1 MSVSPERP
9 AESLSLGLQAAHGAN
24 AAPLLQE
31 GSATEKTKRRNARKQ
46 SRRHRNLESPASRWS
61 GDAIQELLR
70 FRLHVEANVL
80 VRLIAGNGSNALYE
94 IEDALRRPTFF
105 NQHRIDDLARLGFR
119 E

>member
-1 MSVSPERP
+1 M
-9 AESLSLGLQAAHGAN
+9 
-24 AAPLLQE
+24 
-31 GSATEKTKRRNARKQ
+31 
-46 SRRHRNLESPASRWS
+46 ESPASRWS

-94 IEDALRRPTFF
+94 IEDALRRPTLF

-119 E
+119 ETAATQELGAILVGACHDPLAGGLDAIDEGCG